1 MRLRDFKGLF
11 NKSTETIKKI
21 ENPYEDYFVIDLH
34 STNTNWRA
42 GEHGVFT
49 MPNKKVEGKSFR
61 PFSVA
66 SIPEEGVIKIGTR
79 TGENISSFKK
89 ELINLKVGDKV
100 NVRGPFGWFVLKD
113 EITPIVLIA
122 TGVGITPIR
131 SLLKEIEKG
140 NQRFVNIIYSS
151 RDFYLFKD
159 DIMDIVNKD
168 YKININFT
176 SGSKETS
183 EVIKEMAQKYK
194 NDAYYYV
201 SGSANVIKSIRKTL
215 KDKDIKRKNIINDPF
230 FGY

>member
-49 MPNKKVEGKSFR
+49 MSDKKVEGKSFR

-66 SIPEEGVIKIGTR
+66 SIPEE
-79 TGENISSFKK
+79 
-89 ELINLKVGDKV
+89 GDKV

-183 EVIKEMAQKYK
+183 EVIKGIAQKYK

>member
-1 MRLRDFKGLF
+1 M
-11 NKSTETIKKI
+11 
-21 ENPYEDYFVIDLH
+21 
-34 STNTNWRA
+34 
-42 GEHGVFT
+42 
-49 MPNKKVEGKSFR
+49 
-61 PFSVA
+61 
-66 SIPEEGVIKIGTR
+66 
-79 TGENISSFKK
+79 
-89 ELINLKVGDKV
+89 INLKVGDKV

-183 EVIKEMAQKYK
+183 EVIKGIAQKYK

-201 SGSANVIKSIRKTL
+201 SGSANAIKSIRKTL